1 VPRENESLLTRH
13 SKMST
18 PAAATPR
25 CTYLEPLEVQLT
37 RGYFLIALLPLPRQR
52 STGPGRPPNRCSYTP
67 PQRTHSHSARQRCGT
82 GRNAECSCATCRI
95 GREEVRVQRT
105 GREGARASGLHG
117 THEHAGWGARG
128 RSTLRMREAEQRQLD
143 REIEARRRQAL
154 FLRRHRAKRAIWLG
168 SRATFGA

>member
-1 VPRENESLLTRH
+1 
-13 SKMST
+13 MST

-105 GREGARASGLHG
+105 GREGTRASELHG

-143 REIEARRRQAL
+143 REIEARPSCGGTEQNGPSGWGAVPRSEREKMDEGATMRRGLREAL
-154 FLRRHRAKRAIWLG
+154 
-168 SRATFGA
+168 

>member
-1 VPRENESLLTRH
+1 VATSLLPYFPCHGSVPPAQAAHQT
-13 SKMST
+13 
-18 PAAATPR
+18 AAATHRLNAPTR
-25 CTYLEPLEVQLT
+25 TQL
-37 RGYFLIALLPLPRQR
+37 GNA
-52 STGPGRPPNRCSYTP
+52 
-67 PQRTHSHSARQRCGT
+67 GT

-105 GREGARASGLHG
+105 GREGTRASELHG
-117 THEHAGWGARG
+117 THEHAGLGARG

-143 REIEARRRQAL
+143 REIEARWRQAL